1 MRLLRNVPYLAF
13 VRRHS
18 RFVLA
23 TKVNGELVPTKL
35 NFSLESDMND
45 IDEFENVV
53 NVKVKTDSGEG
64 WYIGVGNLILSKE
77 RTGRVTYTNF
87 RKHEAWYGY
96 IQPEGQKQGYKFYM
110 VR

>member
-1 MRLLRNVPYLAF
+1 
-13 VRRHS
+13 
-18 RFVLA
+18 
-23 TKVNGELVPTKL
+23 
-35 NFSLESDMND
+35 MND